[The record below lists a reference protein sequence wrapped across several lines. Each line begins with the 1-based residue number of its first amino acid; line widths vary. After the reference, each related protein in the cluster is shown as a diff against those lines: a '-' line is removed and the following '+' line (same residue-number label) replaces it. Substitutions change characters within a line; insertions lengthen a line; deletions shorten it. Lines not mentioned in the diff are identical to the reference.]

1 MKKIIMI
8 VLLAAG
14 LNQAKAQQLLQVK
27 PLVPLS
33 GGLNN
38 YLKPDNA
45 PLLSPLHQPKL
56 DSASKTQFMGLDN
69 NAVIVYDRMPTT
81 NTSNVDRMPIVVP
94 GEPGVKYTM
103 LVEKVRLIT
112 DADNKPVVAP

>member
-1 MKKIIMI
+1 M
-8 VLLAAG
+8 LLAAAFH
-14 LNQAKAQQLLQVK
+14 QVKAQQLVQVK
-27 PLVPLS
+27 PLAPLS

-45 PLLSPLHQPKL
+45 PLLSPMHQPKL
-56 DSASKTQFMGLDN
+56 DSLSKTQFMNLGDN
-69 NAVIVYDRMPTT
+69 VVIVYDRMPTV

-112 DADNKPVVAP
+112 DADKSPVVTP